1 ESLLASYSVAGRE
14 AVRKIEYAVRYGK
27 PLTSF
32 YRMADFLVPVKQDAP
47 GVEEVRIVLPDG
59 TIVYTE
65 NGSVSDWK
73 EEEILLRDVH
83 FASLDGK
90 RVDRQ
95 VVSGK
100 GKDHL
105 FLPIRDRGGNW
116 IGSIDLVFDQAVI
129 TQRLRGPLFRMLWFL
144 LGTLVVGVLVLFLAH
159 SRKFFLSETGEIR
172 RKPFLTVT
180 FLILGI
186 SQAFFGW
193 MNYGIYRDGY
203 LAAARDNGA
212 LIARII
218 QRDVNGVVQKGVPYQ
233 RLFGLDEYLR
243 GIAVTVPEIAR
254 VDLIGPEENIL
265 YSTLPSTGPKEQPL
279 DPSYQ
284 TLLSLPPQPGGK
296 PAQLS
301 VELSAGNLAGK
312 MQGMILDTLTLVV
325 ISFIFMVEMTLLVIM
340 IFGRRKTDAASKMS
354 SLSENESSG
363 LTFLRPMAFIL
374 FFAIFMKG
382 SFIPLIMNDLYQP
395 LFGLSKSMVSALPLS
410 LEVLFG
416 GLATFAG
423 GALYDRKGWRNTFFS
438 GLLIV
443 ALGTL
448 LSGLSHTVIPFLI
461 ARSIAGIG
469 YGFCYISL
477 RSLVNE
483 APSETERAARLSA
496 FISGLYA
503 GVMSGVAIGALLAD
517 RMGFSSVFMVSFFI
531 ILLAGG
537 MALVWLPHTAG
548 RRMVTPERSVFPS
561 GVTAKFFANRN
572 VLSLFGLVVI
582 PLTICSV
589 FLDYYF
595 PLFISG
601 QGLSTSQVGRAFLL
615 NGLCIVYLG
624 PWLSQ
629 WSDRSFGAAKSV
641 VLSGLIVAGALI
653 FFAVQG
659 TVIAAFL
666 AVILLGISDSFGLVA
681 QNSFFLHLPV
691 TRLIGPGKALGY
703 YDNVR
708 KIGQM
713 VGPVTFASLA
723 STGII
728 GVALVG
734 LGTLVALVV
743 FRGVSRTERSD
754 ILEMGV
760 SQ

>member
-1 ESLLASYSVAGRE
+1 
-14 AVRKIEYAVRYGK
+14 
-27 PLTSF
+27 
-32 YRMADFLVPVKQDAP
+32 
-47 GVEEVRIVLPDG
+47 
-59 TIVYTE
+59 
-65 NGSVSDWK
+65 
-73 EEEILLRDVH
+73 
-83 FASLDGK
+83 
-90 RVDRQ
+90 
-95 VVSGK
+95 
-100 GKDHL
+100 
-105 FLPIRDRGGNW
+105 
-116 IGSIDLVFDQAVI
+116 
-129 TQRLRGPLFRMLWFL
+129 
-144 LGTLVVGVLVLFLAH
+144 
-159 SRKFFLSETGEIR
+159 
-172 RKPFLTVT
+172 
-180 FLILGI
+180 
-186 SQAFFGW
+186 
-193 MNYGIYRDGY
+193 
-203 LAAARDNGA
+203 
-212 LIARII
+212 
-218 QRDVNGVVQKGVPYQ
+218 
-233 RLFGLDEYLR
+233 
-243 GIAVTVPEIAR
+243 
-254 VDLIGPEENIL
+254 
-265 YSTLPSTGPKEQPL
+265 
-279 DPSYQ
+279 
-284 TLLSLPPQPGGK
+284 
-296 PAQLS
+296 
-301 VELSAGNLAGK
+301 
-312 MQGMILDTLTLVV
+312 
-325 ISFIFMVEMTLLVIM
+325 
-340 IFGRRKTDAASKMS
+340 
-354 SLSENESSG
+354 
-363 LTFLRPMAFIL
+363 
-374 FFAIFMKG
+374 
-382 SFIPLIMNDLYQP
+382 
-395 LFGLSKSMVSALPLS
+395 
-410 LEVLFG
+410 
-416 GLATFAG
+416 
-423 GALYDRKGWRNTFFS
+423 GWRNTFFS

-469 YGFCYISL
+469 YGFCYIAL

-483 APSETERAARLSA
+483 TPSETERTARLSA

-517 RMGFSSVFMVSFFI
+517 RMGFSSVFIVSFFI

-537 MALVWLPHTAG
+537 MALIWLPHTAG
-548 RRMVTPERSVFPS
+548 RRMITRERSVFPS

-659 TVIAAFL
+659 TIIAAFL

-681 QNSFFLHLPV
+681 QNNFFLHLPV
-691 TRLIGPGKALGY
+691 TQLIGPGKALGY

-754 ILEMGV
+754 IPEMGV